1 MYRYT
6 RTTDEASPTR
16 LPDCE
21 TFQAYPHECRDCG
34 RGVGLSPDYYGLI
47 YLDRETCPECGAT
60 GTLRCVDTALGWY
73 FAFLDGGLD
82 CFSSDP
88 SGPYPS
94 EAAALAAAREDAGVC
109 PHGCGD
115 DEPCIPCDHDES
127 CHSDGST
134 CPDGCDATPNPER
147 LAAYREREG
156 R

>member
-6 RTTDEASPTR
+6 RTADEASPTR

-21 TFQAYPHECRDCG
+21 VWYHQHGKRERCWLNGDGTCITDEEGDC
-34 RGVGLSPDYYGLI
+34 L
-47 YLDRETCPECGAT
+47 
-60 GTLRCVDTALGWY
+60 GTGWY

-82 CFSSDP
+82 CFSSEP
-88 SGPYPS
+88 SGPYPT

-115 DEPCIPCDHDES
+115 DEPCAECD
-127 CHSDGST
+127 G
-134 CPDGCDATPNPER
+134 
-147 LAAYREREG
+147 EG